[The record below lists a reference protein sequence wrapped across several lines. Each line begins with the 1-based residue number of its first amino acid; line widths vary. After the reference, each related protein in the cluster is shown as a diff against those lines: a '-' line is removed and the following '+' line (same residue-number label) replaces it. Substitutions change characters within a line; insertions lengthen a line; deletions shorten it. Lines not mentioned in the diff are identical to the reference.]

1 MAVSRR
7 GETVACDEEGEG
19 MRRRKKKDIWV
30 FARGL
35 MVGIWNSYLQ
45 FVHESQTS
53 SEFRHE

>member
-35 MVGIWNSYLQ
+35 MVWSKNADIFSKMQ
-45 FVHESQTS
+45 RVC
-53 SEFRHE
+53 RVP